1 MSATTIRDVARYAGV
16 GVGTVSRVLNDSP
29 DVSVTTRSKV
39 LSAIEALDY
48 TPNPIAR
55 RLSLG
60 KTLTIAVI
68 APFFTRPSVVE
79 RLRGI
84 EHVIAESEYDL
95 IVFNVETSSRR
106 DAYFHSVLRRERVDG
121 VIIISLLPRDNDVDR
136 LKQAGTSVVFVDV
149 SHPQFSQVIVDD
161 VEGGRQATRHLISLG
176 HRKIGFL
183 SDYEDSSFYFTANR
197 DRFTGYRRELEAAN
211 ISLRPEFSAH
221 GVHSRSSAY
230 DMAKRLLRVD
240 DRPTAIFATSD
251 TLAIG
256 VLEAAQQVG
265 LDVPKDLSVIGYDD
279 IEIAE
284 YLRLTTIRQSLFESG
299 VEGVKLLLE
308 EMESMPGAPAQILL
322 PTELVRRDTTAPPSA
337 RSAPRIFWKSR

>member
-1 MSATTIRDVARYAGV
+1 MSATTIRDVAKYAGV

-29 DVSVTTRSKV
+29 DVSPPTRDKV
-39 LSAIEALDY
+39 LDAIRALDY

-84 EHVIAESEYDL
+84 EHVIADSEYDL
-95 IVFNVETSSRR
+95 IVFNVETSGRR
-106 DAYFHSVLRRERVDG
+106 DAYFHNVSRRERVDG
-121 VIIISLLPRDNDVDR
+121 LIVISLLPRDNDVQR
-136 LKQAGTSVVFVDV
+136 LKQGGTPVVLVDV
-149 SHPQFSQVIVDD
+149 AHPQFSQVVIDD
-161 VEGGRQATRHLISLG
+161 VEGGKQATHHLLDLG
-176 HRKIGFL
+176 HRNIGFL

-197 DRFTGYRRELEAAN
+197 DRYAGYCQALKDTGL
-211 ISLRPEFSAH
+211 SLRPEYTVH
-221 GVHSRSSAY
+221 GRHSRTSAFE
-230 DMAKRLLRVD
+230 MTMRLLELE

-256 VLEAAQQVG
+256 VLEAAQQAG
-265 LDVPKDLSVIGYDD
+265 LAVPRDLSVIGYDD

-284 YLRLTTIRQSLFESG
+284 YLQLTTIRQSLFETG
-299 VEGVKLLLE
+299 AEGIKLLLE
-308 EMESMPGAPAQILL
+308 EIDSPPASPTQILL
-322 PTELVRRDTTAPPSA
+322 PTELVVRETTAPPQHRDDS
-337 RSAPRIFWKSR
+337 

>member
-29 DVSVTTRSKV
+29 EVSPSTRNKV

-84 EHVIAESEYDL
+84 EHVVAESEYDL

-106 DAYFHSVLRRERVDG
+106 DAYFRNVSRRERVDG
-121 VIIISLLPRDNDVDR
+121 LIIISLLPRDDDVVR
-136 LKQAGTSVVFVDV
+136 LKQGGTPVVLVDV
-149 SHPQFSQVIVDD
+149 SHPEFSQVIIDD
-161 VEGGRQATRHLISLG
+161 VHGGWQATQHLLSLG
-176 HRKIGFL
+176 HRNIGFL

-197 DRFTGYRRELEAAN
+197 DRFTGYCKALKEAGIAYR
-211 ISLRPEFSAH
+211 SDYSVH
-221 GVHSRSSAY
+221 GSHSRSSAFE
-230 DMAKRLLRVD
+230 MAMRLLSLP
-240 DRPTAIFATSD
+240 DRPTAVFATSD

-256 VLEAAQQVG
+256 VLEAAQEMG
-265 LDVPKDLSVIGYDD
+265 LQIPDDLSVIGYDD

-284 YLRLTTIRQSLFESG
+284 YLQLTTIRQSLFESG
-299 VEGVKLLLE
+299 AEGVKLLLQE
-308 EMESMPGAPAQILL
+308 LDEPPPAPVQLLL
-322 PTELVRRDTTAPPSA
+322 PTELVQRGTTAPP
-337 RSAPRIFWKSR
+337 P

>member
-29 DVSVTTRSKV
+29 EVRPSTRDKV

-84 EHVIAESEYDL
+84 EHVIADSEYDL
-95 IVFNVETSSRR
+95 IVFNVETGKRR
-106 DAYFHSVLRRERVDG
+106 DAYFHNVSRRERVDG
-121 VIIISLLPRDNDVDR
+121 LIIISLLPRDSDVQR
-136 LKQAGTSVVFVDV
+136 LQQGGTPVVLVDV
-149 SHPQFSQVIVDD
+149 SHPAFSQVIVDD
-161 VEGGRQATRHLISLG
+161 LKGGRQATQHLLDLG
-176 HRKIGFL
+176 HCKIGFL

-197 DRFTGYRRELEAAN
+197 DRYAGYCRALMDAGLR
-211 ISLRPEFSAH
+211 LRPEYSVH
-221 GVHSRSSAY
+221 GVHSRSSAFE
-230 DMAKRLLRVD
+230 MAMRLLNLP
-240 DRPTAIFATSD
+240 DRPTGIFATND

-256 VLEAAQQVG
+256 VLEAAQEMG
-265 LDVPKDLSVIGYDD
+265 LDVPRDLSVIGYDD

-284 YLRLTTIRQSLFESG
+284 YLQLTTIRQSLFESG
-299 VEGVKLLLE
+299 AEGIRLLLQE
-308 EMESMPGAPAQILL
+308 IESLPQRPTQIQL
-322 PTELVRRDTTAPPSA
+322 PTELVTRETTA
-337 RSAPRIFWKSR
+337 APQRET

>member
-1 MSATTIRDVARYAGV
+1 MSATTIRDVARFAGV

-29 DVSVTTRSKV
+29 EVSAGTRDKV
-39 LSAIEALDY
+39 LSAIEALNY

-106 DAYFHSVLRRERVDG
+106 DSYFQTVSRRERVDG
-121 VIIISLLPRDNDVDR
+121 LIIISLLPRDHDVRR
-136 LKQAGTSVVFVDV
+136 LQQGGTPVVLVDV
-149 SHPQFSQVIVDD
+149 SHPEFSEVIIDD
-161 VEGGRQATRHLISLG
+161 VKGGKQATRHLLSLG

-197 DRFTGYRRELEAAN
+197 DRYDGYCQALKDAN
-211 ISLRPEFSAH
+211 LPAH
-221 GVHSRSSAY
+221 PDYSVHGSHSRSSAFE
-230 DMAKRLLRVD
+230 MALRMLRLVD
-240 DRPTAIFATSD
+240 PPTAIFATSD

-256 VLEAAQQVG
+256 VLEAAHQLG
-265 LDVPKDLSVIGYDD
+265 LNVPRDLSVIGYDD

-299 VEGVKLLLE
+299 VEGVKLLLQE
-308 EMESMPGAPAQILL
+308 IDAPPHRPEQILL
-322 PTELVRRDTTAPPSA
+322 PTELVERDTTAPPA
-337 RSAPRIFWKSR
+337 TNNH

>member
-1 MSATTIRDVARYAGV
+1 MSTTTIRDVARYAGV

-29 DVSVTTRSKV
+29 EVSPSTRDKV

-84 EHVIAESEYDL
+84 EHVIADSEYDL

-106 DAYFHSVLRRERVDG
+106 DAYFRNVSRRERVDG
-121 VIIISLLPRDNDVDR
+121 LIVISLLPSDNDVQR
-136 LKQAGTSVVFVDV
+136 LQQSGAPVVLVDV
-149 SHPQFSQVIVDD
+149 SHPAFSQVIVDD
-161 VEGGRQATRHLISLG
+161 VHGGRQATEHLLSLG

-197 DRFTGYRRELEAAN
+197 DRFAGYSEA
-211 ISLRPEFSAH
+211 LRAAGIHLNPAYCVH
-221 GVHSRSSAY
+221 GVHSRSSAFE
-230 DMAKRLLRVD
+230 MASRLLSLSNP
-240 DRPTAIFATSD
+240 PTAIFATSD

-256 VLEAAQQVG
+256 VLEAAHERG
-265 LDVPKDLSVIGYDD
+265 LRVPHDLSVIGYDD

-299 VEGVKLLLE
+299 AEGVKLLLE
-308 EMESMPGAPAQILL
+308 EIEFTSEQPKQILL
-322 PTELVRRDTTAPPSA
+322 PTELVKRDTTAAPPV
-337 RSAPRIFWKSR
+337 RTH

>member
-1 MSATTIRDVARYAGV
+1 MSATTIRDVAKYAGV

-29 DVSVTTRSKV
+29 DVSPPTRDKV
-39 LSAIEALDY
+39 LDAIKALDY

-84 EHVIAESEYDL
+84 EHVIADSEYDL

-106 DAYFHSVLRRERVDG
+106 DAYFRNVSRRERVDG
-121 VIIISLLPRDNDVDR
+121 LIVISLLPRDNDVQR
-136 LKQAGTSVVFVDV
+136 LKQGGTPVVLVDV
-149 SHPQFSQVIVDD
+149 AHPEFSQIIIDD
-161 VEGGRQATRHLISLG
+161 VKGGKQATRHLLHLG

-197 DRFTGYRRELEAAN
+197 DRYAGYCQALKDAGLP
-211 ISLRPEFSAH
+211 LRPEYTVH
-221 GVHSRSSAY
+221 GRHSRSSAFE
-230 DMAKRLLRVD
+230 MTMQLLELD

-256 VLEAAQQVG
+256 VLEAAQQAE
-265 LDVPKDLSVIGYDD
+265 LAVPNDLSVIGYDD

-284 YLRLTTIRQSLFESG
+284 YLQLTTIRQSLFETG
-299 VEGVKLLLE
+299 AEGIKLLLKE
-308 EMESMPGAPAQILL
+308 IDSPPASPTQVLL
-322 PTELVRRDTTAPPSA
+322 PTELVVRETTAPPVSPNG
-337 RSAPRIFWKSR
+337 S

>member
-1 MSATTIRDVARYAGV
+1 MSTTTIRDVARYAGV

-29 DVSVTTRSKV
+29 DVSPSTRDKV
-39 LSAIEALDY
+39 LTAIEALDY

-106 DAYFHSVLRRERVDG
+106 DAYFRNVSRRERVDG
-121 VIIISLLPRDNDVDR
+121 LIVISLLPTDNDVQR
-136 LKQAGTSVVFVDV
+136 LQQSGNPVVLVDV
-149 SHPQFSQVIVDD
+149 SHPAFSQVVVDD
-161 VEGGRQATRHLISLG
+161 LQGGRQATEHLLALG

-197 DRFTGYRRELEAAN
+197 DRYTGYRRALEDAGLQVN
-211 ISLRPEFSAH
+211 PQYCAH
-221 GVHSRSSAY
+221 GVHSRSSAFA
-230 DMAKRLLRVD
+230 MAKRLLALPD
-240 DRPTAIFATSD
+240 PPTAIFATSD

-256 VLEAAQQVG
+256 VLEAAQERG
-265 LDVPKDLSVIGYDD
+265 LRVPDDLSVIGYDD

-284 YLRLTTIRQSLFESG
+284 YLQLTTIRQSLFESG
-299 VEGVKLLLE
+299 AEGVKLLLQE
-308 EMESMPGAPAQILL
+308 IDTVPAKPTHILL
-322 PTELVRRDTTAPPSA
+322 PTELAQRGTTAPPRA
-337 RSAPRIFWKSR
+337 

>member
-29 DVSVTTRSKV
+29 EVSPGTRDKV

-106 DAYFHSVLRRERVDG
+106 DAYFRNVSRRERVDG
-121 VIIISLLPRDNDVDR
+121 LIIISLLPADGDVER
-136 LKQAGTSVVFVDV
+136 LKQGGSPVVLVDV
-149 SHPQFSQVIVDD
+149 AHPEFSQVIVDD
-161 VEGGRQATRHLISLG
+161 VRGGKMATQYLLELG
-176 HRKIGFL
+176 HRRIGFL

-197 DRFTGYRRELEAAN
+197 DRFAGYSQALKEAGIALN
-211 ISLRPEFSAH
+211 AQYCVH
-221 GVHSRSSAY
+221 GEHSRSSAFN
-230 DMAKRLLRVD
+230 MAMRLLTLPE
-240 DRPTAIFATSD
+240 RPTAIFATSD

-256 VLEAAQQVG
+256 VLEAAQESG
-265 LDVPKDLSVIGYDD
+265 LNVPEDLSVIGYDD

-284 YLRLTTIRQSLFESG
+284 YLQLTTIRQSLFESG
-299 VEGVKLLLE
+299 AEGVKLLLE
-308 EMESMPGAPAQILL
+308 EIDNVPESPAQILL
-322 PTELVRRDTTAPPSA
+322 PTEVVARETTAPALQES
-337 RSAPRIFWKSR
+337 SSQ

>member
-1 MSATTIRDVARYAGV
+1 MSTTTIRDVARYAGV

-29 DVSVTTRSKV
+29 EVSPSTRSKV

-106 DAYFHSVLRRERVDG
+106 DAYFRNVSRRERVDG
-121 VIIISLLPRDNDVDR
+121 LLVISLLPSDSDVQR
-136 LKQAGTSVVFVDV
+136 LQQVGTPVVLVDV
-149 SHPQFSQVIVDD
+149 AHEAFSQVTIDD
-161 VEGGRQATRHLISLG
+161 VRGSRQATEHLLALG

-197 DRFTGYRRELEAAN
+197 DRFAGYSQALDAAG
-211 ISLRPEFSAH
+211 IGLTPEYCVH
-221 GVHSRSSAY
+221 GVHSRSSAFE
-230 DMAKRLLRVD
+230 MGMRLLSLSE
-240 DRPTAIFATSD
+240 RPTAIFATND

-256 VLEAAQQVG
+256 VLEAAQEKG
-265 LDVPKDLSVIGYDD
+265 LRVPADLSVIGYDD

-284 YLRLTTIRQSLFESG
+284 YLQLTTIRQSLFESG
-299 VEGVKLLLE
+299 VEGIKLLLE
-308 EMESMPGAPAQILL
+308 EIDVAPRKPAQVVL
-322 PTELVRRDTTAPPSA
+322 PTELVRRGTTAPPSD
-337 RSAPRIFWKSR
+337 

>member
-1 MSATTIRDVARYAGV
+1 MSATTIRDVAKYAGV

-29 DVSVTTRSKV
+29 DVSPPTRDKV
-39 LSAIEALDY
+39 LDAIKALDY

-84 EHVIAESEYDL
+84 EHVIADSEYDL

-106 DAYFHSVLRRERVDG
+106 DAYFRNVSRRERVDG
-121 VIIISLLPRDNDVDR
+121 LIVISLLPRDNDVQR
-136 LKQAGTSVVFVDV
+136 LKQGGTPVVLVDV
-149 SHPQFSQVIVDD
+149 AHPEFSQVIIDD
-161 VEGGRQATRHLISLG
+161 VKGGKQATRHLLHLG

-197 DRFTGYRRELEAAN
+197 DRYAGYCQALKDAGLP
-211 ISLRPEFSAH
+211 LRPEYTVH
-221 GVHSRSSAY
+221 GRHSRSSAFE
-230 DMAKRLLRVD
+230 MTMQLLELD

-256 VLEAAQQVG
+256 VLEAAQQAG
-265 LDVPKDLSVIGYDD
+265 LAVPHDLSVIGYDD

-284 YLRLTTIRQSLFESG
+284 YLQLTTIRQSLFETG
-299 VEGVKLLLE
+299 AEGIKLLLKE
-308 EMESMPGAPAQILL
+308 IDSPPASPTQVLL
-322 PTELVRRDTTAPPSA
+322 PTELVVRETTAPPVPSNG
-337 RSAPRIFWKSR
+337 R